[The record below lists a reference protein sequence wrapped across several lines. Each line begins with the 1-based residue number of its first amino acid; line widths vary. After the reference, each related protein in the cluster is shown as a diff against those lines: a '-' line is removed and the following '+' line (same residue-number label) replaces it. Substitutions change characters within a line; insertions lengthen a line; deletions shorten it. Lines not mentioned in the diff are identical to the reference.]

1 MKAQGRAIRI
11 AQFIT
16 GILLMAG
23 AWPLAFV
30 AAVMAG
36 GGHGSPFGHRPV
48 EAAFGIA
55 WLGIPALLFLLGG
68 ALVRAGLTGRR
79 RLAAGIAV
87 LIPLDAV
94 IAAAALWMI
103 NQPEPPVMMPAP
115 VSGGAGS
122 GPMGQPAVAVPA
134 CYPGRGCTSAPRPM
148 DAERR

>member
-1 MKAQGRAIRI
+1 MKAPDRGIRI

-23 AWPLAFV
+23 AWPVAFV

-36 GGHGSPFGHRPV
+36 GGHSSPFGHRPV

-55 WLGIPALLFLLGG
+55 LLGIPALLFLLGG
-68 ALVRAGLTGRR
+68 ALVRAGLTGRH
-79 RLAAGIAV
+79 RLAARLAV
-87 LIPLDAV
+87 LIPLDAA

-103 NQPEPPVMMPAP
+103 NQPDLPVMMPAP
-115 VSGGAGS
+115 VSNAAGA

-134 CYPGRGCTSAPRPM
+134 CYPGRGCTSESRPM
-148 DAERR
+148 GVERR